1 MTQYDSI
8 ESCSFTLLTWTYD
21 LHESIFHV
29 NFSREIRRP
38 GLSAVNAL
46 ATCRHRKRSLPA
58 PLLLGLFRVMMYDHR
73 EISDFQSKQI
83 KTIFNNTLNIMRV
96 WYQLSMS
103 FVSHLFRDCDSSQV
117 FRVALILDNCK
128 QQQCC
133 AGFYT
138 YTSLLHVHD
147 YTCIQ

>member
-73 EISDFQSKQI
+73 HYSIGPLGSLGEISDFQSKQI

-96 WYQLSMS
+96 
-103 FVSHLFRDCDSSQV
+103 
-117 FRVALILDNCK
+117 
-128 QQQCC
+128 
-133 AGFYT
+133 
-138 YTSLLHVHD
+138 
-147 YTCIQ
+147 